1 MAGIWMRLRE
11 MVTTKRLDGELDEEV
26 GLHLQMMEEE
36 FRRQGMTEAEARAA
50 ARREFGGVAHA
61 KEAYRDERGLAWVEN
76 FAQDVHYALRGLRRS
91 PGFTAAAVLSLA
103 LGIGAN
109 TAVFSIVDTILLRP
123 LPYRSPGQ
131 LVRLFETESA
141 PGQYPFAEPDF
152 VDWKAQNRTF
162 QDMTLYAWPHDMNL
176 GATSGRPEHVQ
187 ALPIEANF
195 FSLLGVTPLL
205 GRTWAAGED
214 QPGKDDVAIL
224 SYGFWRS
231 HFAGDPAVVGKPIE
245 LDARKYTIVGV
256 MPASFRFPVESQLW
270 IPQVMDSK
278 LFGGRGNHWASA
290 IGRMKPGV
298 SMKAAQADLKVI
310 AARLEKQYPKSNSK
324 VGAVVISLRDDMVGD
339 SSDTLFLI
347 LGAVGL
353 VLLIACANVANLLL
367 SRALARQKE
376 VAVRSALGASRFRLV
391 RQLLTE
397 SLLLSVAGGALGVLV
412 AWGAISLF
420 SVTKSFDLP
429 RFNAVELNGTVL
441 AFTFALAILTG
452 LLFGMFPALQMSRPD
467 LLDELKGGA
476 GSSVSPGRRRRFT
489 SHALV
494 VAEIALSLMLLVSAG
509 LLLKDFA
516 AVRSLD
522 FGVRREGVWTA
533 AVQLPEANYKT
544 DQQQYD
550 FSAALLER
558 ARRIGGVDSVALTN
572 HLPLESGGNG
582 YITLRGQ
589 TGVAS
594 NQLVESHAAS
604 PDYFR
609 AMGIRLLQGRV
620 FTPADVQTALANDL
634 RLDPIYE
641 SSTQPAADLLNG
653 TIYPCVINE
662 SMARFF
668 WPNQSP
674 LGKMYSHG
682 GDNGPWEQVVGVV
695 SDVRQWGLTARPRPE
710 AFNAFDGGRRLFL
723 ILHTSLPPL
732 SVTAEV
738 RRALGQIDSTLPLY
752 SVRTMDEV
760 VAGQAEGQQYLSVLV
775 GSFAGLAAL
784 LAAIGIYGVLAYAVK
799 QRTREIGVRMSLG
812 ASRGRMLGEMLWQGM
827 RLALLGIAVGTA
839 GAFATRRVIE
849 SRLHEVKPG
858 DPLVFAAT
866 AALLAGV
873 ALIACYLPARRA
885 ARLDPLVALRYE

>member
-1 MAGIWMRLRE
+1 MPGIWTRLKELIRR
-11 MVTTKRLDGELDEEV
+11 TRLDGELDEEV
-26 GLHLQMMEEE
+26 GLHLQMMEDE
-36 FRRQGMTEAEARAA
+36 FRRNGMSEAEACAA
-50 ARREFGGVAHA
+50 ARREFGGVTHA
-61 KEAYRDERGLAWVEN
+61 KEAYRDQRGFPWIESWAK
-76 FAQDVHYALRGLRRS
+76 DVRYALRGLGRS
-91 PGFTAAAVLSLA
+91 PGFTAAAVVSLA

-109 TAVFSIVDTILLRP
+109 TAVFSIIDAILLRP
-123 LPYRSPGQ
+123 LPYRDPGH

-141 PGQYPFAEPDF
+141 PGQYPFAEPDY
-152 VDWKAQNRTF
+152 VDWRAQNRTF
-162 QDMTLYAWPHDMNL
+162 EDMTLYAWPHDMNL
-176 GATSGRPEHVQ
+176 GAAGGRPEHAQ
-187 ALPIEANF
+187 ALPTEANF
-195 FSLLGVTPLL
+195 FSLLGVAPLL
-205 GRTWAAGED
+205 GRTWATGED

-231 HFAGDPAVVGKPIE
+231 HFSGDPAVVGKPIE

-298 SMKAAQADLKVI
+298 SMKAALADLKVI
-310 AARLEKQYPKSNSK
+310 AARLEKQYPNSNGK
-324 VGAVVISLRDDMVGD
+324 VGADAKSLRDDMVGD

-353 VLLIACANVANLLL
+353 VLLIAFANVANLLL

-376 VAVRSALGASRFRLV
+376 VAVRSALGASRLRLA

-397 SLLLSVAGGALGVLV
+397 SLLLSVAGGALGLLL

-420 SVTKSFDLP
+420 STARSLDLP

-441 AFTFALAILTG
+441 AFTFALALLTG
-452 LLFGMFPALQMSRPD
+452 VVFGMFPALQMSRPD

-533 AVQLPEANYKT
+533 AVQLPDANYKST
-544 DQQQYD
+544 QQQYE

-558 ARRIGGVDSVALTN
+558 ARRIGGVDSVALTD

-604 PDYFR
+604 PEYFR
-609 AMGIRLLQGRV
+609 VMGIRVLQGRV
-620 FTPADVQTALANDL
+620 FTPADIQAVLANDL
-634 RLDPIYE
+634 RLNPIYA
-641 SSTQPAADLLNG
+641 SGTQPPADLLNG
-653 TIYPCVINE
+653 IVYPCVINE

-668 WPNQSP
+668 WPNQNP

-682 GDNGPWEQVVGVV
+682 GESGPWEQVVGVV
-695 SDVRQWGLTARPRPE
+695 SDVRQWGLTVRPRPE
-710 AFNAFDGGRRLFL
+710 AFNAFDGGHRLFL
-723 ILHTSLPPL
+723 VLHTSLPPL
-732 SVTAEV
+732 SVTAQV

-760 VAGQAEGQQYLSVLV
+760 VAGQAEGQQHLSALV
-775 GSFAGLAAL
+775 GSFAALAAL

-812 ASRGRMLGEMLWQGM
+812 ASRARMLGAMLWQGM
-827 RLALLGIAVGTA
+827 RLALLGIAVGSA
-839 GAFATRRVIE
+839 GAFAARRVIE

-866 AALLAGV
+866 AGLLAGV